1 MTTHSQNNDNNT
13 LATVLNA
20 FVREQRLKRR
30 WGLFFKLIILT
41 IAVILLLSHCS
52 HSRSLTASRNKPHT
66 ALIELNGEISA
77 KGPVDANIF
86 AGAIRSAY
94 KDKGTKGII
103 LRINSPGG
111 SPVQSDYIY
120 NEIMRLRKK
129 HPNIPVYAV
138 CTDMCASGAYFIASS
153 ANYIY
158 ANPSSLVGSIGVIMS
173 GFGFQDA
180 IKKLGVERRVFIA
193 GKYKDF
199 LDPFSNLSPAERKY
213 AQEMVDSVHQQ
224 FIAAVEAGRGKRL
237 HRSKDIFSGMA
248 WTGIEAKKRGL
259 IDGFGS
265 AGSVA
270 RDVIKQEKII
280 NYTVKA
286 NPFDKIADK
295 LGESFA
301 NVVMTKLETPNL
313 NG

>member
-1 MTTHSQNNDNNT
+1 
-13 LATVLNA
+13 
-20 FVREQRLKRR
+20 
-30 WGLFFKLIILT
+30 
-41 IAVILLLSHCS
+41 
-52 HSRSLTASRNKPHT
+52 
-66 ALIELNGEISA
+66 
-77 KGPVDANIF
+77 
-86 AGAIRSAY
+86 
-94 KDKGTKGII
+94 
-103 LRINSPGG
+103 
-111 SPVQSDYIY
+111 
-120 NEIMRLRKK
+120 
-129 HPNIPVYAV
+129 
-138 CTDMCASGAYFIASS
+138 
-153 ANYIY
+153 
-158 ANPSSLVGSIGVIMS
+158 
-173 GFGFQDA
+173 
-180 IKKLGVERRVFIA
+180 
-193 GKYKDF
+193 
-199 LDPFSNLSPAERKY
+199 
-213 AQEMVDSVHQQ
+213 MVDSVHQQ